1 MFIQV
6 WIVVIY
12 IRRITFEFNIYP
24 SIYHKVRYNCYICIL
39 YDILSSIENNN
50 RYKVAKKVG
59 SEDADC
65 WRQAS
70 LRRKS
75 QYCSLIGQIF
85 CRYTDKAK
93 ALYPR
98 IINVILLSFNKE
110 ELRTSM

>member
-12 IRRITFEFNIYP
+12 IGRITFELNIYP
-24 SIYHKVRYNCYICIL
+24 SIYHKVRYNCCICIL

-65 WRQAS
+65 WRAGQSAQKIS
-70 LRRKS
+70 VL
-75 QYCSLIGQIF
+75 LIN
-85 CRYTDKAK
+85 RAD
-93 ALYPR
+93 
-98 IINVILLSFNKE
+98 ILPIYQ
-110 ELRTSM
+110 